1 MAYVCQNTGEKKV
14 KQIVC
19 SKGPKFNISH
29 TDMTMQSMTKRIENS
44 SPQPC
49 NKYGNWGLGKTF
61 WETIFVC
68 YTRPV
73 SNRFPDCDGFI
84 KKPLFCTG
92 PTVVTFCCME
102 YTSYIDD

>member
-29 TDMTMQSMTKRIENS
+29 TEMTMTKKIENS
-44 SPQPC
+44 SLQPSV
-49 NKYGNWGLGKTF
+49 NPTTRNWGLGRTF

-68 YTRPV
+68 
-73 SNRFPDCDGFI
+73 
-84 KKPLFCTG
+84 
-92 PTVVTFCCME
+92 
-102 YTSYIDD
+102 

>member
-1 MAYVCQNTGEKKV
+1 
-14 KQIVC
+14 
-19 SKGPKFNISH
+19 
-29 TDMTMQSMTKRIENS
+29 MTKRIENS

-102 YTSYIDD
+102 YWGVAALILPVGLAKGGPGCFVPSVWVHKVPCEGIG